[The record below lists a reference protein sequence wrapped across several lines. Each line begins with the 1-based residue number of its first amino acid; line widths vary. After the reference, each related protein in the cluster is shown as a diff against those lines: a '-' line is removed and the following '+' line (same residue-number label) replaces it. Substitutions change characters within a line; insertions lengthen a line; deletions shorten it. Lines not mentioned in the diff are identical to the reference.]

1 MKNILGNVREKYHYS
16 FVVLRELV
24 KTDFKLRYQGS
35 LLGIAW
41 SVVKPLMLF
50 AVMYTVFVRFLK
62 FTDGTPTFPVV
73 LLLGNCLWA
82 FFSEATSVGLRSIVD
97 RGDLLRK
104 IHFPT
109 YIVVVSATI
118 GALISL
124 LINFVVVFIFC
135 LFSPVTFTWRVIL
148 VPFYV
153 IELVMLAVGVSLI
166 LAAMY
171 VHFRDIAH
179 IWEVLLQVLFYAT
192 PIIYPLSMVDR
203 YSHTITK
210 LMLMS
215 PIAQVFQDIRH
226 NFISPQYVPTVWTE
240 IGNKGIAVIPLLLSV
255 AIFVLGI
262 YIFKKNSQKFAEVL

>member
-1 MKNILGNVREKYHYS
+1 MNTIKRLREKYHYA

-73 LLLGNCLWA
+73 LLLGNCLWS
-82 FFSEATSVGLRSIVD
+82 FFAEATNVGLRSIVD

-104 IHFPT
+104 IHFPN

-135 LFSPVTFTWRVIL
+135 LFSPVTFTWQVL
-148 VPFYV
+148 LTPLFV

-166 LAAMY
+166 LAALY

-179 IWEVLLQVLFYAT
+179 IWEVVLQVLFYAT
-192 PIIYPLSMVDR
+192 PIIYPLAMVDR
-203 YSHTITK
+203 YSHTITQI
-210 LMLMS
+210 MLLS

-226 NFISPQYVPTVWTE
+226 TFISPQYVPTVWTE
-240 IGNKGIAVIPLLLSV
+240 IGNKGIAAIPVILSV
-255 AIFVLGI
+255 AIFVFGI
-262 YIFKKNSQKFAEVL
+262 YIFNKNSQKFAEVL